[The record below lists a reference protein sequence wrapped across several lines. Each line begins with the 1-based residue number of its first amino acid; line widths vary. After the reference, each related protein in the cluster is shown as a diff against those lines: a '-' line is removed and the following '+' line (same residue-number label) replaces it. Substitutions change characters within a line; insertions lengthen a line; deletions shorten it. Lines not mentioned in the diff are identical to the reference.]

1 MYSNQLS
8 ESMPEVLRKMGYTFY
23 FFSNDHLPIHIHVRK
38 GNGEAKFEF
47 KENGEIELK
56 RSINMK
62 VAELKMAQSL
72 AEAYQDEII
81 DE

>member
-1 MYSNQLS
+1 
-8 ESMPEVLRKMGYTFY
+8 MPEVLRKMGYTFY

-62 VAELKMAQSL
+62 VAEFKMAQSL

-81 DE
+81 DEWIKYFNE